1 MKHKTARDS
10 ARKLTPPLAPGLPAD
25 EHDEEL
31 LDEALT
37 ETFPASD
44 PIAVP
49 VPEAS
54 IGNKPATPRKN
65 R

>member
-1 MKHKTARDS
+1 MKHKTAGDS
-10 ARKLTPPLAPGLPAD
+10 AQKPSAPLAPGLPED
-25 EHDEEL
+25 EHEEEL

-49 VPEAS
+49 LPEPS
-54 IGNKPATPRKN
+54 NNNKPATPRKN

>member
-1 MKHKTARDS
+1 MKRKTARDS
-10 ARKLTPPLAPGLPAD
+10 ARQHAAPLAPGLPVD
-25 EHDEEL
+25 EHNEEL

-49 VPEAS
+49 LPEAS
-54 IGNKPATPRKN
+54 NNKKPATPSKN